1 MLMSLAPRQKVIL
14 KVIIDRYI
22 LDVVPVA
29 SKTIADSCGLKISPA
44 TIRNEVAS
52 LEVEGYITHPHHSA
66 GSIPTDEAY
75 RHYARL
81 VAERSQL
88 SSAEQLLLY
97 QLLRSTGGEIEQ
109 WLKLAATILSRF
121 VHNLAVVTLP
131 KMAQCRLKHL
141 DLISLHDFAALVVLV
156 LYEANIKK
164 QVISFNRRVSQD
176 DLTRVANRINAAY
189 IGKTSIE
196 VTTEKLENSLLE
208 KEVTK
213 SIIDILDSENK
224 SKYGRPYIEGLYQ
237 MLSQPEFSNS
247 STIVRVLEL
256 MDREDWLQS
265 ISCPNLNSE
274 RIEIIIGQENT
285 EEALQDLSL
294 VIRQYGIP
302 GSATGII
309 GVLGP
314 KRMDY
319 AKTIP
324 SVNYLSSVLSKSIT
338 KYI

>member
-1 MLMSLAPRQKVIL
+1 VLMSLAPRQKVIL
-14 KVIIDRYI
+14 KIIIDRYI
-22 LDVVPVA
+22 FDAVPVA
-29 SKTIADSCGLKISPA
+29 SKTIADSYGLKISPA

-52 LEVEGYITHPHHSA
+52 LEVEGYIMHPHHSA
-66 GSIPTDEAY
+66 GSIPTDKAY

-81 VAERSQL
+81 VAEKSQL
-88 SSAEQLLLY
+88 SLAEQLLLY
-97 QLLRSTGGEIEQ
+97 QLLRSTKGEIGQ

-141 DLISLHDFAALVVLV
+141 DLISLHDFAALIVLV

-164 QVISFNRRVSQD
+164 RVISFHRRVSQE
-176 DLTRVANRINAAY
+176 DLTRIANRINAAC

-196 VTTEKLENSLLE
+196 ITTEELENSLLE

-213 SIIDILDSENK
+213 SVIDILDSENK
-224 SKYGRPYIEGLYQ
+224 AKYGRLYIEGLCQ
-237 MLSQPEFSNS
+237 MLSQPEFSNNS
-247 STIVRVLEL
+247 AIVRVLEL
-256 MDREDWLQS
+256 IDREDWLQS
-265 ISCPNLNSE
+265 ISCPNLNSGG
-274 RIEIIIGQENT
+274 IEIIIGQKNT

-319 AKTIP
+319 GKTIP